1 MTDYFI
7 YTLIS
12 GAFVAIASG
21 LIGSFLVLKKMTLMS
36 DALSHVALPG
46 IALGV
51 IFKFEPI
58 IGGLLFLFLSII
70 LIWGI
75 ENKTKLATESIT
87 GVLFVTA
94 LAIGSMLISE
104 PDLLEAFFGNVENTS
119 STQLLTQTIIA
130 LGIIGIVVKNF
141 KSLIL
146 VSIAPDL
153 TYSEKISRTKLELLL
168 LVLIAL
174 TISIGIGFVGV
185 LLMSALSIVPAVTAR
200 NLSKNL
206 KMYIWWSMIIATLSL
221 LGGIIISHLTQ
232 SINPGVA
239 TVLISTF
246 FFLISLFGIR
256 K

>member
-94 LAIGSMLISE
+94 LAIGSILISE
-104 PDLLEAFFGNVENTS
+104 TELLEAFFGNVENIS
-119 STQLLTQTIIA
+119 SIQLLIQTIIA
-130 LGIIGIVVKNF
+130 IGVIGIVAKNF
-141 KSLIL
+141 KSLML

-153 TYSEKISRTKLELLL
+153 TYSEKISQKKLELLL

-185 LLMSALSIVPAVTAR
+185 LLMSALSIIPAVTAR

-206 KMYIWWSMIIATLSL
+206 KMYVWWSMFIATISL
-221 LGGIIISHLTQ
+221 LGGIIISHFTQ

-239 TVLISTF
+239 TVLISAF

>member
-87 GVLFVTA
+87 GVLFVSA
-94 LAIGSMLISE
+94 LAVGSTLIGE
-104 PDLLEAFFGNVENTS
+104 TELLEAFFGNVENIS
-119 STQLLTQTIIA
+119 LIQLIIQTIIA
-130 LGIIGIVVKNF
+130 LGVIGIVWKNF

-153 TYSEKISRTKLELLL
+153 TYPEKISRTKLELLL
-168 LVLIAL
+168 LILIAL

-185 LLMSALSIVPAVTAR
+185 LLMSALSIIPAVTAR
-200 NLSKNL
+200 NLSRNL
-206 KMYIWWSMIIATLSL
+206 KMYVWWSICIATISL
-221 LGGIIISHLTQ
+221 LGGIIVSHFTQ
-232 SINPGVA
+232 SMNPGVT
-239 TVLISTF
+239 TVFISTL
-246 FFLISLFGIR
+246 FFLISLFWI
-256 K
+256 KK

>member
-12 GAFVAIASG
+12 GTFVAIASG

-94 LAIGSMLISE
+94 LAVGSILISE
-104 PDLLEAFFGNVENTS
+104 TELLEAFFGNVEDIS
-119 STQLLTQTIIA
+119 PLQLLIQTIIA
-130 LGIIGIVVKNF
+130 IGIIGIVAKNF
-141 KSLIL
+141 KSLML

-185 LLMSALSIVPAVTAR
+185 LLMSALSIIPAVTAR
-200 NLSKNL
+200 NLSRNL
-206 KMYIWWSMIIATLSL
+206 KMYIWWSMFIATLSL
-221 LGGIIISHLTQ
+221 IGGIIISHFTQ
-232 SINPGVA
+232 SMNPGVA

>member
-12 GAFVAIASG
+12 GAFVAVASG

-58 IGGLLFLFLSII
+58 IGGLIFLFLSIL
-70 LIWGI
+70 LIWRI

-94 LAIGSMLISE
+94 LAIGSILISE
-104 PDLLEAFFGNVENTS
+104 TDLLEAFFGSVENIS
-119 STQLLTQTIIA
+119 SIQLLIQTIIA
-130 LGIIGIVVKNF
+130 LGIIGIVAKNF
-141 KSLIL
+141 KSLML

-153 TYSEKISRTKLELLL
+153 TYSEKIARTKLELLL

-185 LLMSALSIVPAVTAR
+185 LLMSALSIIPAVTAR
-200 NLSKNL
+200 NLSRNL
-206 KMYIWWSMIIATLSL
+206 KMYVWWSMCIATISL
-221 LGGIIISHLTQ
+221 LGGIIVSYFTR

-239 TVLISTF
+239 TVFISTF
-246 FFLISLFGIR
+246 FFLISLFRMR

>member
-12 GAFVAIASG
+12 GTFVAIASG

-94 LAIGSMLISE
+94 LAVGSILISE
-104 PDLLEAFFGNVENTS
+104 TELLEAFFGNVENIS
-119 STQLLTQTIIA
+119 SMQLLIQTIIA
-130 LGIIGIVVKNF
+130 IGIIGTVAKNF
-141 KSLIL
+141 KSLML

-153 TYSEKISRTKLELLL
+153 TYSEKISQKKLELLL

-185 LLMSALSIVPAVTAR
+185 LLMSALSIIPAVTAR
-200 NLSKNL
+200 NLSRNL
-206 KMYIWWSMIIATLSL
+206 KMYIWWSIIIATLSL
-221 LGGIIISHLTQ
+221 LGGIIISHFTQ

>member
-94 LAIGSMLISE
+94 LAIGSILIE
-104 PDLLEAFFGNVENTS
+104 EHELLEAFFGNVENIS
-119 STQLLTQTIIA
+119 SIQLLIQTIIA
-130 LGIIGIVVKNF
+130 IVVIGIVTKNF

-146 VSIAPDL
+146 ASIAPDL

-185 LLMSALSIVPAVTAR
+185 LLMSALSIIPAVTAR

-206 KMYIWWSMIIATLSL
+206 KMYIWWSVIIATLSL